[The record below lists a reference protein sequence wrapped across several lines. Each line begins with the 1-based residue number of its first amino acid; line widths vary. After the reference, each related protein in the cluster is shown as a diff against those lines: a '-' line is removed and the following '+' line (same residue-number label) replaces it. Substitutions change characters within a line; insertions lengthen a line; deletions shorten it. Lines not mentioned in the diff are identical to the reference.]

1 MTDTALYIRHTAGTS
16 VKRRELYS
24 PSVITYNGKESEAV
38 PLKLTQYY
46 KSTNLKKNSAN
57 SIWSS
62 MKIQLILSQ

>member
-46 KSTNLKKNSAN
+46 KSTN
-57 SIWSS
+57 
-62 MKIQLILSQ
+62 